1 MKSLLSVLAL
11 ILFLVVPAVAQ
22 DSTNV
27 DSPPSKPKP
36 DMGQRIY
43 YGGNMGITVGSYT
56 RIGVYPLIG
65 YKITPK
71 LSGGVKIAYEYI
83 RDNRYSST
91 YQTSNY
97 GGSIFAR
104 YRVIPQLY
112 AHVEYAQLNYEL
124 YNALGESNREWV
136 PFLLVGGGYSQPIG
150 PRTWLNIEVLFDV
163 LQNERSPYRAWDP
176 VISVGIGVG
185 F

>member
-1 MKSLLSVLAL
+1 MKSLLLFFAC
-11 ILFLVVPAVAQ
+11 ILFLFIPVIAQ
-22 DSTNV
+22 DSTNA
-27 DSPPSKPKP
+27 DSPPPKP
-36 DMGQRIY
+36 DIGQRIY
-43 YGGNMGITVGSYT
+43 YGGNLGITVGSYT

-97 GGSIFAR
+97 GGSVFAR
-104 YRVIPQLY
+104 YRFIPQLY
-112 AHVEYAQLNYEL
+112 AHLEYAQINYEL

-176 VISVGIGVG
+176 IVSVGVGVG